1 MAETVY
7 ITGHKNP
14 DSDSICSS
22 IAYAEFKNKFEN
34 KYIPVRQGKLNQE
47 TEFILK
53 YFNVPAPEYIETVK
67 TQVSDLNID
76 KAVHVSKDVSIKTA
90 WMIIQKYKIKTLPI
104 VDKNERLIGI
114 VTLSDI
120 TKKYMDTNENNMI
133 AKSNTTLKNIIETI
147 NGNLVF
153 GCEQMLNTSG
163 KVVITAMSTES
174 LGPFISKNDI
184 VITGDREDVQ
194 IASIELGANV
204 LIITGNPNIS
214 KSTLDK
220 AKESNCILI
229 TTNYD
234 TYTTSRLIS
243 QSVPVEYVMTTEKI
257 VSFNLDDFIDEIKDK
272 MLQTRYRSY
281 PVVDDNNKVK
291 GLISRYHLISQNK
304 KKVILLDHNEKSQ
317 SVDGIEEADIIEII
331 DHHRVGDIETK
342 KPIYFIN
349 RPVGST
355 ATIIANLYFENSITP
370 TKKTAGLMCAA
381 ILSDTLKF
389 KSPTSTHVDK
399 ITANKLAEIAGIDID
414 DFAQKMFKAGTSL
427 KGKTPEE
434 IFYQDFKDFNLSKY
448 KIGIGQVTTMDL
460 SSIEKMKEPIIEY
473 MKIVCKDKD
482 YDLLVLMLTDI
493 INEGS
498 ELLYVGSR
506 KELIPK
512 AFNINSENNSI
523 YLPGVVSRKT
533 QVVPPLSTAAMD

>member
-1 MAETVY
+1 M
-7 ITGHKNP
+7 
-14 DSDSICSS
+14 
-22 IAYAEFKNKFEN
+22 
-34 KYIPVRQGKLNQE
+34 
-47 TEFILK
+47 
-53 YFNVPAPEYIETVK
+53 
-67 TQVSDLNID
+67 
-76 KAVHVSKDVSIKTA
+76 
-90 WMIIQKYKIKTLPI
+90 
-104 VDKNERLIGI
+104 
-114 VTLSDI
+114 
-120 TKKYMDTNENNMI
+120 
-133 AKSNTTLKNIIETI
+133 
-147 NGNLVF
+147 
-153 GCEQMLNTSG
+153 
-163 KVVITAMSTES
+163 
-174 LGPFISKNDI
+174 
-184 VITGDREDVQ
+184 Q

>member
-53 YFNVPAPEYIETVK
+53 YFNVPTPEYIETVK

-90 WMIIQKYKIKTLPI
+90 WMTIQKYRIKTLPI
-104 VDKNERLIGI
+104 VDESERLIGI

-120 TKKYMDTNENNMI
+120 TKKYMDINENNMI
-133 AKSNTTLKNIIETI
+133 AKSKTTLKNIIETI

-153 GCEQMLNTSG
+153 GCKQMLNTSG
-163 KVVITAMSTES
+163 KVVITAMSTEN
-174 LGPFISKNDI
+174 LKPFINKNDI
-184 VITGDREDVQ
+184 VITGDKEDVQ
-194 IASIELGANV
+194 IASIELGANI
-204 LIITGNPNIS
+204 LIITGNSNIS
-214 KSTLDK
+214 KNTLDK
-220 AKESNCILI
+220 AKELNCILI
-229 TTNYD
+229 ATNYD

-281 PVVDDNNKVK
+281 PVVDNNNKIK

-317 SVDGIEEADIIEII
+317 SIDGIEEADIIEII

-342 KPIYFIN
+342 KPVYFIN

-355 ATIIANLYFENSITP
+355 ATIIANLYFENDITP

-389 KSPTSTHVDK
+389 KSPTSTYVDK
-399 ITANKLAEIAGIDID
+399 ITSNKLAEIAGIDID

-427 KGKTPEE
+427 KDKTPEE

-460 SSIEKMKEPIIEY
+460 SSIEKMKKPIIEY
-473 MKIVCKDKD
+473 MKKVCKDKN
-482 YDLLVLMLTDI
+482 YDLLVLLLTDI

-498 ELLYVGSR
+498 ELIYVGSR
-506 KELIPK
+506 KELISK